1 MILRRIL
8 RHFRKQEWTAIFLDF
23 VIVVVGV
30 FIGIQVS
37 NWNAARQMKAEQH
50 SILVRLL
57 TEAAEGVYF
66 WRREIAYAEG
76 ALANQRRLLAALD
89 AGAIEP
95 HLAHLRLDPA
105 KQGLGPAF
113 GLLRGAA
120 VDDGLMR
127 LSHYPSINPPR
138 AVYDELIAS
147 GGLRLIGDLETRK
160 AVAAYVGKI
169 EFVEGQL
176 AQFRTESSPVRI
188 KAFQGRVFSAYAPA
202 QTSLR
207 EFDYDFAALARDRQ
221 FVSDIVDLVRNQL
234 QFQTYRKAA
243 LNAAAAMCEAAAR
256 AIDDRCDVRALD
268 QAEIDAFQG
277 VNK

>member
-8 RHFRKQEWTAIFLDF
+8 RHFRKQEWTAIAIDF

-95 HLAHLRLDPA
+95 D
-105 KQGLGPAF
+105 G
-113 GLLRGAA
+113 GAA

-268 QAEIDAFQG
+268 QAEIDSFQG